1 LSAQFAAKLMPLIK
15 GRVLVQ
21 VSPSFA
27 YNTLAV
33 YEHAHSYD
41 EEFSKVGMSRDRYC
55 IKIPTTGPA
64 MIAAKKLNA
73 EGIRTLGTCLFGL
86 PQALA
91 ASQAGCLYI
100 SPYFNEVRA
109 HADHRLWPQS
119 DDPATQH
126 PMSARMVQM
135 IEAYRYLEKKTGKPQ
150 PWIKSASFINA
161 KEAIANGQLGCQGA
175 TPLAPVLKELCETPA
190 DANVKPTYKPNP
202 YIYSSV
208 HEGATPSHLAELAK
222 KDPLALAKM
231 DGKIADYN
239 TDYLAEGGVALEEA
253 CNADPATKSR
263 LRDALELFIG
273 AEMESRTKIE
283 EAIAAANICTPSP
296 RK

>member
-1 LSAQFAAKLMPLIK
+1 M
-15 GRVLVQ
+15 
-21 VSPSFA
+21 
-27 YNTLAV
+27 
-33 YEHAHSYD
+33 D
-41 EEFSKVGMSRDRYC
+41 E
-55 IKIPTTGPA
+55 
-64 MIAAKKLNA
+64 
-73 EGIRTLGTCLFGL
+73 
-86 PQALA
+86 Q
-91 ASQAGCLYI
+91 
-100 SPYFNEVRA
+100 
-109 HADHRLWPQS
+109 
-119 DDPATQH
+119 
-126 PMSARMVQM
+126 
-135 IEAYRYLEKKTGKPQ
+135 
-150 PWIKSASFINA
+150 
-161 KEAIANGQLGCQGA
+161 A